1 MDKEF
6 KTTFIPK
13 KRLATDRSS
22 NIKNTKKKSSL
33 LSFVAGLLLVT
44 ALISAI
50 GVYLYKVS
58 LDASIKS
65 KVESINLAEKAFEPT
80 VILSLKKLDI
90 RLNAATELLNKHI
103 ALSDF
108 FDSLGEA
115 TLPGVSFNDFEFTF
129 NESNSNVSM
138 NGEARSY
145 LAIAQQSDL
154 FEKNKYI
161 KNPIFSDFQLTDIGT
176 VTFSLT
182 FTLDPELLLYGR
194 KIKNTKIDTK
204 IDNGVVIQNQ
214 ENNVF
219 PKGEDINFNKTNI

>member
-13 KRLATDRSS
+13 KRLTTDRSKS
-22 NIKNTKKKSSL
+22 LVKTKKKSGL
-33 LSFVAGLLLVT
+33 LSLVAGLLFITSLV
-44 ALISAI
+44 SVI
-50 GVYLYKVS
+50 GVYLYKIS
-58 LDASIKS
+58 LDANIKS
-65 KVESINLAEKAFEPT
+65 RVNSINLAEKAFEPT

-108 FDSLGEA
+108 LNSLGEA
-115 TLPGVSFNDFEFTF
+115 TLPGISFNDFEFTF
-129 NESNSNVSM
+129 NENASEVSV

-161 KNPIFSDFQLTDIGT
+161 KNPIFSDFQLTDIDT

-182 FTLDPELLLYGR
+182 FTLDPDLLLYGR
-194 KIKNTKIDTK
+194 KIKNTKLDTK
-204 IDNGVVIQNQ
+204 IDDGVVIQNQ
-214 ENNVF
+214 DHLLPEGEN
-219 PKGEDINFNKTNI
+219 INFNKANL